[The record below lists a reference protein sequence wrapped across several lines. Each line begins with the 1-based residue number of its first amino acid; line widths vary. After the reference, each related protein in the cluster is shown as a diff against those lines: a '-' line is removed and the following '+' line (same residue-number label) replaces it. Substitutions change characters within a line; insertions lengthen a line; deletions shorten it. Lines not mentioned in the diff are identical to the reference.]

1 MTIKDFSY
9 QPLGPSKCAEISS
22 LKSVVPTEI
31 WDASNLDEGYTPII
45 GTSIDFKCPDNLKLE
60 LDNDGFG
67 PFDDKLTVLCS
78 TRKTFDVPKKTS
90 EWSKCVNFCPQSLP
104 YVPLN
109 ETGLVRVLAP
119 NTVPAG
125 QFGIYECIDSSLGI
139 NQVLIKHFHVIHFQ
153 NDCFG

>member
-1 MTIKDFSY
+1 M
-9 QPLGPSKCAEISS
+9 
-22 LKSVVPTEI
+22 
-31 WDASNLDEGYTPII
+31 
-45 GTSIDFKCPDNLKLE
+45 
-60 LDNDGFG
+60 
-67 PFDDKLTVLCS
+67 TVLCS
-78 TRKTFDVPKKTS
+78 TRKTFDAPKKTS

-119 NTVPAG
+119 NTVPTG
-125 QFGIYECIDSSLGI
+125 QFGIYECIDSSLGV